1 MNPLRPLLRPRR
13 DADASVSA
21 RAPAGRKPDR
31 NADRKADPNA
41 DPNADPKPDGISARR
56 PDATF
61 TQDTAPASE
70 REPGRWMPPLS
81 TLLPTV
87 LLACSL
93 AALALLWQWQAI
105 ASTWAAWI
113 LPVCASLGA
122 GAAGVWALAASLQ
135 RRLATIT
142 RAVRR
147 LEEGHAYE
155 RVACEGGGD
164 VGRLAYRV
172 NRMAAAAAKR
182 EDFNRQQALT
192 DPLTGLP
199 NRVLLADRLRQAVR
213 ASERSKAEVA
223 VMVVDLDRFK
233 FINDTLGHD
242 LGDRVLKEVARR
254 LTASARDSD
263 TVARLGGDEFVL
275 LLSGG
280 EQAAQEVGTRVLQA
294 MNEPLRHDTHV
305 IDIGASIGI
314 AIYPRH
320 GGDEATLMRHAD
332 VAMYRAKRQQRGLVV
347 FDGSDEQVRRSYL
360 SMHGELRKALEAG
373 EFELDYQPKLD
384 LRSGLIV
391 GVESLVRWNH
401 RTRGRVP
408 PGEFIPFAEQ
418 TGFIRELTRWVTAQ
432 SVRFAAELAQA
443 GLDVRVSANI
453 SAQDIEGA
461 GFCDEIASLL
471 RRARLEPRRLC
482 LEITESGLVTETPAA
497 LKALHDIAA
506 LGVRLSVDDFGT
518 GYATLK
524 QLQQLPVHEMKI
536 DRSFVSGMTHNRG
549 SESIVRA
556 TIDLGRQLG
565 LCVVAEGVESV
576 AEMRALA
583 ALGCSEIQG
592 YFVAKPLREAT
603 VVDWIRSR
611 HLLYESSPSAYFE
624 MLTAQQG
631 GAAGTRAA
639 LHS

>member
-1 MNPLRPLLRPRR
+1 M
-13 DADASVSA
+13 
-21 RAPAGRKPDR
+21 
-31 NADRKADPNA
+31 
-41 DPNADPKPDGISARR
+41 
-56 PDATF
+56 
-61 TQDTAPASE
+61 
-70 REPGRWMPPLS
+70 
-81 TLLPTV
+81 LLPAV
-87 LLACSL
+87 LLSCSGS
-93 AALALLWQWQAI
+93 ALVLMWQVSNI
-105 ASTWAAWI
+105 ASTWSAWI
-113 LPVCASLGA
+113 VPVMASLAA
-122 GAAGVWALAASLQ
+122 GIVGVWASALSLRRKLARIAQ
-135 RRLATIT
+135 
-142 RAVRR
+142 AVRR
-147 LEEGHAYE
+147 LEDGHEFERVDCEGH
-155 RVACEGGGD
+155 GD
-164 VGRLAYRV
+164 VGLLAHRV
-172 NRMAAAAAKR
+172 NRMAAAAAAR
-182 EDFNRQQALT
+182 EDRSRQRALT

-213 ASERSKAEVA
+213 ASERVKAEIA

-242 LGDRVLKEVARR
+242 IGDRVLKEVARR
-254 LTASARDSD
+254 LTTSARDSD

-280 EQAAQEVGTRVLQA
+280 EQAAQEVGARVLKA
-294 MNEPLRHDTHV
+294 MNEPLRHESHV
-305 IDIGASIGI
+305 IDIGASIGV

-432 SVRFAAELAQA
+432 SVRFAGELARA

-453 SAQDIEGA
+453 SAQDIEAA
-461 GFCDEIASLL
+461 GFCQEVAELL

-482 LEITESGLVTETPAA
+482 LEITESGVVTETETA

-524 QLQQLPVHEMKI
+524 QLQQLPVHEMKV
-536 DRSFVSGMTHNRG
+536 DRSFVSDMTNNRG

-565 LCVVAEGVESV
+565 LSVVAEGVESV
-576 AEMRALA
+576 AQMRALA
-583 ALGCSEIQG
+583 ALGCTEIQG
-592 YFVAKPLREAT
+592 YFVAKPLRESN
-603 VVDWIRSR
+603 VIEWIRSR
-611 HLLYESSPSAYFE
+611 HMLYETSPAAYFE

-631 GAAGTRAA
+631 AEAARGAA